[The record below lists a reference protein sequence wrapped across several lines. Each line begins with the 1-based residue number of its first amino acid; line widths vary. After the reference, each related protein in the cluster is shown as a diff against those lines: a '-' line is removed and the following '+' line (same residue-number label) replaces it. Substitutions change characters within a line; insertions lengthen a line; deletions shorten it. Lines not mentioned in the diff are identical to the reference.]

1 MNGTKTRCL
10 LCNKI
15 CNPDIHLCVK
25 KNKWLNYYGRFEAVF
40 DVEKLI
46 KTLPKA
52 IREVESLLRK
62 HKKIDMWKFSEVLP
76 VKEKINLNEGGTPL
90 YRLKNYLKKYKVN
103 IFIKNEGTNPSGVYK
118 DRESSIVVNRCLE
131 SGIRKIAL
139 ASTGNAAQSISLYA
153 RKANIQTLLFI
164 SGKTSK
170 EKIWKMLNNGAK
182 LIILKYGSMEDAF
195 KANRDLSSFLAS
207 IDVIDCNPGI
217 DWLRREG
224 SKTIAYEI
232 YSQMNIVPDW
242 IITACGNGSSIRAI
256 FKGFK
261 EMKQAKIVNKL
272 PKMIGVQIKG
282 GDPIPKGVLLK
293 QLRRPVEIQS
303 PSESL
308 GDSASASFDYF
319 AAVRAIIES
328 KGNGI
333 GVEDKEISR
342 CLSDFIFQESA
353 LLDKCIP
360 EVVTAQILPALE
372 IFMRNGTMKSG
383 QNVVL
388 FFSSHAINDREN
400 IKKLLI
406 EHGNIKAWK
415 RIENLIPII
424 EEKLTK
430 LETSQNIDKNVSYV
444 SNNLEEIK
452 DAVKK
457 ILAI

>member
-1 MNGTKTRCL
+1 MSGIKTRCL
-10 LCNKI
+10 LCNRI

-40 DVEKLI
+40 DSNKLN
-46 KTLPKA
+46 KTLPK
-52 IREVESLLRK
+52 IIKEVKTLLK
-62 HKKIDMWKFSEVLP
+62 EHKKIDMWKFSGTLP
-76 VKEKINLNEGGTPL
+76 TQGQINLGEGGTPL
-90 YRLKNYLKKYKVN
+90 YKLKNYLQKYNIN

-118 DRESSIVVNRCLE
+118 DRESSIVINRCIE
-131 SGIRKIAL
+131 NGIKKIAL

-170 EKIWKMLNNGAK
+170 EKIRKMLNNGAK
-182 LIILKYGSMEDAF
+182 LIILKDGSMEDAF
-195 KANRDLSSFLAS
+195 KANRDLSNFLES
-207 IDVIDCNPGI
+207 MNVMDCNPGV

-232 YSQMNIVPDW
+232 YSQINIAPDW
-242 IITACGNGSSIRAI
+242 IIAACGNGSSIRAI

-261 EMKQAKIVNKL
+261 EMKQAHIVKKL

-282 GDPIPKGVLLK
+282 GDPIPKGASLK
-293 QLRRPVEIQS
+293 QLREPVEIQS
-303 PSESL
+303 PPESL

-328 KGNGI
+328 RGIGI

-342 CLSDFIFQESA
+342 CLSDFIFQESD
-353 LLDKCIP
+353 LLDRCIP

-372 IFMRNGTMKSG
+372 VFIKNKTIKSG

-388 FFSSHAINDREN
+388 FFSSHAINDRGN

-406 EHGNIKAWK
+406 EHGNTKAWEK
-415 RIENLIPII
+415 IEKFIPLI
-424 EEKLTK
+424 EEKMPK
-430 LETSQNIDKNVSYV
+430 LKTDNDVYKNVSYV

-452 DAVKK
+452 RAIVKL
-457 ILAI
+457 LAD